1 MMNDLVSERGSAFS
15 IALVNYRTLDL
26 TRHCLE
32 LLKTHVDAGLLAT
45 VWVVDNDSRD
55 ESTTYLRGL
64 DWIRLIERP
73 AADLSEK
80 GYIAHARGLD
90 AILNH
95 IDTEHVFLMHTD
107 TFVHDPAIFNQMLRM
122 MQSDEKLA
130 ALGCLE
136 QTHRGLLRTSWRQL
150 VRGLKMSFRRMK
162 LNLGLASRPPKPVL
176 EKNIKSFFACWNV
189 RAIRDSGLCFTMGNR
204 NPGYELQ
211 DRLVALGYRVNTI
224 ESGVLF
230 KYLDHV
236 KAGTKSL
243 FPIMPN
249 VRKRRPGAGTGWL
262 NGPRTGL
269 TT

>member
-1 MMNDLVSERGSAFS
+1 MMIDLVRERSPAFS

-26 TRHCLE
+26 TRRCLE
-32 LLKTHVDAGLLAT
+32 LLKTHVDAGLPAS

-55 ESTTYLRGL
+55 ASTTYLRGL

-73 AADLSEK
+73 AVDLSEK
-80 GYIAHARGLD
+80 GYVAHGRGLD
-90 AILNH
+90 AILDQ

-107 TFVHDPAIFNQMLRM
+107 TFVHDPAIFDRMLRM

-130 ALGCLE
+130 AVGCLE
-136 QTHRGLLRTSWRQL
+136 QTHRGVLRTCWRQL
-150 VRGLKMSFRRMK
+150 VRGVKMGLRRMK
-162 LNLGLASRPPKPVL
+162 LKLGMASRPPKPVL
-176 EKNIKSFFACWNV
+176 EKNIKSFFACWSV
-189 RAIRDSGLCFTMGNR
+189 RAIRESGLCFTMGNR

-211 DRLVALGYRVNTI
+211 DRLVALGYRVGTI

-243 FPIMPN
+243 LPAMPN
-249 VRKRRPGAGTGWL
+249 MHESRAGARSGWL
-262 NGPRTGL
+262 TGAKTRL
-269 TT
+269 TI